1 MTAPLPTDADAALF
15 GNRFITQE
23 VPSREFPEGGMAAA
37 DAMRLV
43 AEDLAIEGDPARNL
57 ATFVTTW
64 MEPEAQQIIADNLHR
79 NFIDDA
85 EYPRTAEIEQRCV
98 RMLAD
103 LFHAPGRRREPEPR
117 DRPRQSCSV
126 VCP

>member
-1 MTAPLPTDADAALF
+1 TRLCLAIPRQRPRPEPYEGELMTAPLPTDADAALF

-64 MEPEAQQIIADNLHR
+64 MEPEAQRLIGANLHR
-79 NFIDDA
+79 NFID
-85 EYPRTAEIEQRCV
+85 
-98 RMLAD
+98 
-103 LFHAPGRRREPEPR
+103 H
-117 DRPRQSCSV
+117 
-126 VCP
+126 